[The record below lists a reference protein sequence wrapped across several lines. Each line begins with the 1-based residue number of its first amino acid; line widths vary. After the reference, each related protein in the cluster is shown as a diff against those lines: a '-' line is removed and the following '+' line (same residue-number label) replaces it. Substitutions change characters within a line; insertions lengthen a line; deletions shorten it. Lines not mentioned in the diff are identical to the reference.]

1 MGHAHKNCPMTA
13 PEKIPE
19 SLLLNTEKPLNI
31 CLLGYRSHPFVGGQG
46 VYLNYLSKALVDL
59 GHRVDVM
66 SGPPYPQLDP
76 RVTLIK
82 VPSLDLFEAPS
93 HVTALRPRHLTSWSD
108 FFEWWSML
116 TGGFAEPYT
125 FSRRVAKL
133 MKQRGQQ
140 YDIVHDN
147 QCLGYGLLELQ
158 KRGIPTVATVHHPI
172 TRDLKLAL
180 DAAPNW
186 RHRLLVRRWHSFLG
200 MQKKVVQQL
209 EHIVTVSACSR
220 NDIAEAFDR
229 PVDTISLIHNGIDT
243 DTFQPRAHISAKP
256 YRIMT
261 TASADQPLKGL
272 RYLLEAVAELKP
284 RFPDIELLVVG
295 KLKEG
300 GQTEKLLAKLR
311 LKDSIQ
317 FVSGISTEAL
327 VDQYAQASVVVSPS
341 LYEGFGLPA
350 GEAMACGCAVISSD
364 GGALPEVVGD
374 AGLVVPAGNS
384 HALAKALE
392 RVLSDD
398 ELRKSMQVKGRQRI
412 LEQFC
417 WKVAA
422 REFTQYYHQILGTSV
437 TDKAATEVDLSVQS
451 LNAEGGVVRADH

>member
-1 MGHAHKNCPMTA
+1 MTA
-13 PEKIPE
+13 PEKLPE
-19 SLLLNTEKPLNI
+19 SLLFNAENPLNI

-46 VYLNYLSKALVDL
+46 VYLNYLSKALVEM

-133 MKQRGQQ
+133 MKSRGKQ

-158 KRGIPTVATVHHPI
+158 KQGIPTVATVHHPI

-180 DAAPNW
+180 KAAPNW
-186 RHRLLVRRWHSFLG
+186 RQRLLIRRWHSFLR

-209 EHIVTVSACSR
+209 DHIVTVSECSQK
-220 NDIAEAFDR
+220 DIAEAFDR
-229 PVDTISLIHNGIDT
+229 PVNTISLIHNGIDT
-243 DTFQPRAHISAKP
+243 DTFQPRAHISSIP

-272 RYLLEAVAELKP
+272 RYLLEAIAELKP
-284 RFPDIELLVVG
+284 SFPDIELLVVG

-300 GQTEKLLAKLR
+300 GQTEKLLASLG
-311 LKDSIQ
+311 LKESVQ

-384 HALAKALE
+384 RALADALE
-392 RVLSDD
+392 SVLSD
-398 ELRKSMQVKGRQRI
+398 EVLRKSLQVKGRQRI

-422 REFTQYYHQILGTSV
+422 REFTHYYHQILGSV
-437 TDKAATEVDLSVQS
+437 SADNSPSGSVETVEPIHP
-451 LNAEGGVVRADH
+451 EGGFVRADH

>member
-1 MGHAHKNCPMTA
+1 MTVL
-13 PEKIPE
+13 EKIPGPLIYKSE
-19 SLLLNTEKPLNI
+19 SPLNI

-59 GHRVDVM
+59 GHKVDVM

-93 HVTALRPRHLTSWSD
+93 HVTALRLRHLKSWSD
-108 FFEWWSML
+108 FFEWWAML

-133 MKQRGQQ
+133 MRSRGKQ

-158 KRGIPTVATVHHPI
+158 KQGIPTVATVHHPI

-180 DAAPNW
+180 KAAPNW
-186 RHRLLVRRWHSFLG
+186 RHRLLVRRWHSFLR
-200 MQKKVVQQL
+200 MQKKVVQRL
-209 EHIVTVSACSR
+209 DHIVTVSECSR
-220 NDIAEAFDR
+220 NDIADAFER
-229 PVDTISLIHNGIDT
+229 PADTISLIHNGIDT
-243 DTFQPRAHISAKP
+243 ETFQPRPHISPRAF
-256 YRIMT
+256 RIMT

-272 RYLLEAVAELKP
+272 RYLLEAVAKLKP
-284 RFPDIELLVVG
+284 RYPEIELLVVG

-300 GQTEKLLAKLR
+300 GQTEKLLATLN
-311 LKDSIQ
+311 LKESVQ
-317 FVSGISTEAL
+317 FVSGITTDAM
-327 VDQYAQASVVVSPS
+327 VDLYAQASVVVSPS

-374 AGLVVPAGNS
+374 AGLVVPAGDS
-384 HALAKALE
+384 HVLAEALD

-398 ELRKSMQVKGRQRI
+398 VLRKSLQVKGRQRI
-412 LEQFC
+412 LERFC

-422 REFTQYYHQILGTSV
+422 REFTHYYYQILGRQPF
-437 TDKAATEVDLSVQS
+437 DDTEPSELSLTQP
-451 LNAEGGVVRADH
+451 LITGGGVINADH